1 MAQVVADVTRVINAP
16 IGQIWGIVT
25 SFGAESLWF
34 PGVVTSSLQGYGLG
48 SVRTLHFENGPWGN
62 NFHDK
67 MVVCDPAKHLLRYRV
82 FNDDFPDA
90 GEVYPNIVLEDID
103 GKSTKL
109 RWFLEGEPM
118 PDEAQRANLR
128 TSVEAMYNRCADAIA
143 EKLAPK

>member
-34 PGVVTSSLQGYGLG
+34 PGVVTSSLEGYGLG

-62 NFHDK
+62 NFHDE

-82 FNDDFPDA
+82 LNDDFPDA
-90 GEVYPNIVLEDID
+90 GEVYPNIVLEGID

-118 PDEAQRANLR
+118 PDEVQRASLR
-128 TSVEAMYNRCADAIA
+128 KSVEAMYNRCADAIA